1 MTTFQ
6 NNGKLKLLII
16 VGTRPEIIRLA
27 AVINRCREY
36 FDCILAHTG
45 QNRRQTES
53 HPSSLEDGRGAKEE
67 GDKSITEGLNFGK
80 LSCHIPSI
88 RDKNLEVTTAKIMS
102 DKLWHNLRHK

>member
-45 QNRRQTES
+45 QNRR
-53 HPSSLEDGRGAKEE
+53 SSEWRAKR
-67 GDKSITEGLNFGK
+67 L
-80 LSCHIPSI
+80 
-88 RDKNLEVTTAKIMS
+88 AA
-102 DKLWHNLRHK
+102 